1 MATTPESLS
10 PAAAAVEDDWE
21 EARGLLYE
29 AYNELQGL
37 AAELGGAAAP
47 APAVVVVGHQTDGKS
62 ALVEAL
68 MGFQFNHV
76 GGGTKTRRPV
86 ALHLR
91 FNPRCHV
98 PRCRLL
104 AGSGAGDDEDE
115 EAGVAG
121 RAMPLADIQA
131 YIEAEN
137 MRLENDPSQFSEKE
151 IIIRIEYKHC
161 PNLTIIDTPGLILPA
176 PGRKNRVLQSQACA
190 VETLVR
196 AKIKHKETIILCLE
210 DCSDWSNATTRRV
223 VMQVD
228 PDLARTVLVS
238 TKLDT
243 KILQFARASDVE
255 VFLHPPTCVL
265 DGSLLG
271 DYPFFTSVPSGR
283 VGSCHEAVFRSNED
297 FKKAISLRELEDVAS
312 LEDKLGR
319 GLTKEEKNRIGEH
332 RGATRKL
339 LEVNQEISDLDEAK
353 MKEKARLFHD
363 SFLSK
368 LSLLLK
374 GMVVAPPD
382 RFGET
387 LINERINGGTFTG
400 SENFLIPNKLMPN
413 AGMRL
418 YGGAQYHRA
427 MAEFRLVVG
436 SIKCPPITREEIVNA
451 CGVEDIHDGTNYSRT
466 ACVLAVAKARDT
478 FEPYLH
484 QLGFRLLYIMKRLIP
499 ISAFLLE
506 RVKAAFDRFA
516 ESTEQSCRE
525 RCMEDLVSTTRYV
538 TWSLH
543 NKNRA
548 GLRHFFDSFV
558 AQEQLSVNTLTAHS
572 TGLHEQSS
580 GFHDNKQDRPKG
592 DFKSS
597 NSSESNSPTLASETR
612 LVDLLDSTLWN
623 RRLAPSSERL
633 VYALVHQIFHGI
645 KEHFLVTTEL
655 KYYST
660 PPLSLPRKPWWLAP
674 RIGHRQERGVVDDMT
689 GGDKD
694 HRGGGGKETFLRS
707 LDRVP
712 SGLHI
717 DADFPSDD
725 DDDDDDEEV
734 RVSFASTMGDHKMYS
749 FRHHQ
754 AAVLEEEEE
763 DDDDDDF
770 SKYDM
775 DEDMSGA
782 ARPAKPIT
790 RRRSDGCL
798 AARDGGSSGKP
809 PPSPSVR
816 RVRSLPARH
825 AGCDDASLVE
835 KFRNAMAKRDLPTA
849 AVPPTTPPPAAAA
862 AAAAPVDKGRTDG
875 GGGKDRDDASKNQE
889 SSKEVAVVAAPKD
902 APASNTQT
910 GVQLGLEEIE
920 KFIGN
925 TPIVKHLMRRGQSQ
939 HHSGQLASPSGGA
952 PPKAEKPAGGKKKGG
967 WLKNIKSVA
976 IGFIDSSGNSKSTTS
991 TTTSSAGANATS
1003 SSSSSASS
1011 SERLK
1016 VHQSGKSCKE
1026 LTGLYM
1032 CQEIMAHEGSIWSI
1046 KFSTDGRWLASAG
1059 EDHVVRIWQVVEA
1072 NSPACLPND
1081 GHSGPLPPHPPGAAP
1096 ADGTSSSST
1105 PALSQL
1111 SKKSVK
1117 GKSGRDTLPE
1127 HLVVPDKVFALADQ
1141 PACVLEGHQDD
1152 VLDLTWSKSDQLL
1165 SSSMDKTVRL
1175 WDTTTKACL
1184 KVFAHNDYVTCIQFN
1199 PVDDRFFIS
1208 GSLDAKVRLWSI
1220 PDRQVIDWTD
1230 LNEMGAII
1238 GSHKGS
1244 CRFYKT
1250 TDCKLDQEAQID
1262 IETKKRKS
1270 QAKKITGFQFAP
1282 GNPSEVLVT
1291 SADSQ
1296 IRVFD
1301 GVTMVQK
1308 FRGFK
1313 NTSSQIS
1320 AAYTSDGRYV
1330 VCPSEDS
1337 HVYLWRAARGAPP
1350 AAAAIGSI
1358 GGIGMKPK
1366 TWCTIRSFEN
1376 FYCKDVSAAVPWPLA
1391 PSSGAGGD
1399 GSTSGSSPS
1408 RRQGGVSCTDD
1419 VCSMPAKSGEL
1430 GSAGTPL
1437 THSGQLGSPA
1447 PGGGKGGGAGA
1458 DGNAWGLVVVTASL
1472 QGEIR
1477 VYQNFGMPFRIRGQ
1491 GNLFY

>member
-1 MATTPESLS
+1 MATPPESLS

-91 FNPRCHV
+91 FNPRCHA

-283 VGSCHEAVFRSNED
+283 VGSCHEAVFRSNEE

-319 GLTKEEKNRIGEH
+319 GLTKEEKNRIGVSNLRLFLEELLRKRYIESVPLIIPLLEKEH

-339 LEVNQEISDLDEAK
+339 REVNQEISDLDEAK

-484 QLGFRLLYIMKRLIP
+484 QVIIHNEETDSDICFSVGEFQQKDGENCSSHDVLVK
-499 ISAFLLE
+499 

-543 NKNRA
+543 NKFNCFLLMPIVDKLPALLREDLESA
-548 GLRHFFDSFV
+548 FEDDLDSIFDVTQLRHSLG
-558 AQEQLSVNTLTAHS
+558 QR
-572 TGLHEQSS
+572 
-580 GFHDNKQDRPKG
+580 KR
-592 DFKSS
+592 
-597 NSSESNSPTLASETR
+597 
-612 LVDLLDSTLWN
+612 DL
-623 RRLAPSSERL
+623 E
-633 VYALVHQIFHGI
+633 I
-645 KEHFLVTTEL
+645 EL
-655 KYYST
+655 KRTKRLKEKFAEINKKLNSLQVRQYYPT

-694 HRGGGGKETFLRS
+694 HRRGGSGGGKETFLRS

-763 DDDDDDF
+763 EDDDEF

-775 DEDMSGA
+775 DEDMS
-782 ARPAKPIT
+782 IQE
-790 RRRSDGCL
+790 RRRRLHQGLGL
-798 AARDGGSSGKP
+798 ASS
-809 PPSPSVR
+809 
-816 RVRSLPARH
+816 
-825 AGCDDASLVE
+825 
-835 KFRNAMAKRDLPTA
+835 RDLALRRHSTRKRMVDIPRS
-849 AVPPTTPPPAAAA
+849 VSKMPPLP
-862 AAAAPVDKGRTDG
+862 
-875 GGGKDRDDASKNQE
+875 
-889 SSKEVAVVAAPKD
+889 
-902 APASNTQT
+902 
-910 GVQLGLEEIE
+910 
-920 KFIGN
+920 
-925 TPIVKHLMRRGQSQ
+925 
-939 HHSGQLASPSGGA
+939 
-952 PPKAEKPAGGKKKGG
+952 
-967 WLKNIKSVA
+967 
-976 IGFIDSSGNSKSTTS
+976 SGNSKSTTS

-1011 SERLK
+1011 TERLK

-1152 VLDLTWSKSDQLL
+1152 VLDLTWSKTDQLL

-1220 PDRQVIDWTD
+1220 PDRQVVDWTD
-1230 LNEMGAII
+1230 LNEMVTAASYTPDGQGAII

-1270 QAKKITGFQFAP
+1270 QAKKITGFQLLKFKSLARTWPNCSSWPWPWTPQFAP

-1337 HVYLWRAARGAPP
+1337 HVYLWRA
-1350 AAAAIGSI
+1350 
-1358 GGIGMKPK
+1358 
-1366 TWCTIRSFEN
+1366 
-1376 FYCKDVSAAVPWPLA
+1376 
-1391 PSSGAGGD
+1391 
-1399 GSTSGSSPS
+1399 PS

-1430 GSAGTPL
+1430 GSSGTPL

-1447 PGGGKGGGAGA
+1447 PGSGKGGA